1 VEIVF
6 ASGNPG
12 KAREV
17 SAILAASG
25 HHVIAMPM
33 FIGEIESGDSYLEN
47 ARIKA
52 WSVARLLPGHAVLGD
67 DAGIEIDALNRLP
80 GVRTAYFAGPAARA
94 DHNVD
99 KVLRL
104 LDGVP
109 DEQRTGRYR
118 VIALLVLPTGVEI
131 IGEGVLEGRFIT
143 ERRGDRG
150 FGYDP
155 IFVPDGGTR
164 TIAEMR
170 SDEKNRM
177 SHRARALRD
186 VLSKVRS
193 H

>member
-17 SAILAASG
+17 SAILAAAG
-25 HHVIAMPM
+25 HEVVAMPM
-33 FIGEIESGDSYLEN
+33 FIGEIESGDTYLEN

-67 DAGIEIDALNRLP
+67 DAGIEVDELRGLP
-80 GVRTAYFAGPAARA
+80 GVHTAYFAGPAATPSA
-94 DHNVD
+94 NVD

-109 DEQRTGRYR
+109 DQRRTGRYR
-118 VIALLVLPTGVEI
+118 VTAVLVLPTGAEVA
-131 IGEGVLEGRFIT
+131 GEGVLEGRFVT
-143 ERRGDRG
+143 ERRGDGG

-155 IFVPDGGTR
+155 IFVPDGESR

-170 SDEKNRM
+170 ADEKNVM
-177 SHRARALRD
+177 SHRARALHD
-186 VLSKVRS
+186 LLSKL
-193 H
+193 

>member
-17 SAILAASG
+17 SAILGAAG
-25 HHVIAMPM
+25 HEVVARPM
-33 FIGEIESGDSYLEN
+33 WIGEIESGDSYLEN

-52 WSVARLLPGHAVLGD
+52 WSVARLLPGAAVLGD
-67 DAGIEIDALNRLP
+67 DAGVEIDALGGLP
-80 GVRTAYFAGPAARA
+80 GVHTAYFAGPAARA
-94 DHNVD
+94 SDNVD

-118 VIALLVLPTGVEI
+118 VTALLVLPSGVERT
-131 IGEGVLEGRFIT
+131 GEGVLEGRFLT
-143 ERRGDRG
+143 ERRGDGG

-155 IFVPDGGTR
+155 IFVPEGESR

-170 SDEKNRM
+170 ADEKNAM
-177 SHRARALRD
+177 SHRARALQD
-186 VLSKVRS
+186 LLSKL
-193 H
+193 

>member
-1 VEIVF
+1 MEIVF

-17 SAILAASG
+17 SAILGSAG
-25 HHVIAMPM
+25 HEVVGLPM
-33 FIGEIESGDSYLEN
+33 YIGEIESGSSYLEN

-52 WSVARLLPGHAVLGD
+52 WSVARLLPGRAVLGD
-67 DAGIEIDALNRLP
+67 DAGIEIDALGGLP
-80 GVRTAYFAGPAARA
+80 GVHTAYFSGPAATA
-94 DHNVD
+94 AANVD

-118 VIALLVLPTGVEI
+118 VIAVLVLPTGAEV

-143 ERRGDRG
+143 ERRGDGG

-155 IFVPDGGTR
+155 IFLPDGESR
-164 TIAEMR
+164 TVAEMR
-170 SDEKNRM
+170 ADEKNVM
-177 SHRARALRD
+177 SHRARALHD
-186 VLSKVRS
+186 LLSKL
-193 H
+193 

>member
-1 VEIVF
+1 VRIVF

-25 HHVIAMPM
+25 HEVLVMPM

-67 DAGIEIDALNRLP
+67 DAGIEIDALGGLP
-80 GVRTAYFAGPAARA
+80 GVHTAYFAGPAARA
-94 DHNVD
+94 RHNVD

-104 LDGVP
+104 LDDVP

-118 VIALLVLPTGVEI
+118 VTALLVLPTGAEVT
-131 IGEGVLEGRFIT
+131 GEGVLEGRFIT
-143 ERRGDRG
+143 ERRGNGG

-155 IFVPDGGTR
+155 IFVPDGETR

-170 SDEKNRM
+170 SDEKNVM
-177 SHRARALRD
+177 SHRARALHD
-186 VLSKVRS
+186 LLSKL
-193 H
+193 